1 MSRED
6 DKECSALRRRR
17 RRRRRRTGKNGVEHV
32 AFEAAGK
39 LTARKDGRKERR
51 KGQ

>member
-6 DKECSALRRRR
+6 DKECSALR

>member
-6 DKECSALRRRR
+6 DKECSALRR